1 MKAQSTVERRA
12 STRLRGPLAAFAL
25 DVPGDGAQ
33 LGTPVVLD
41 NLGVGGFYL
50 RTARPLEEGEPLLVV
65 TRISQAV
72 VVLRG
77 SVLRVEPQP
86 DGTRGLA
93 VAVTQHQIFSLTDAS
108 EKLRRVPS
116 PLGT

>member
-12 STRLRGPLAAFAL
+12 APRLCGPLAAIAL
-25 DVPGDGAQ
+25 DVPGDGAR

-41 NLGVGGFYL
+41 NLSVGGFYL
-50 RTARPLEEGEPLLVV
+50 RTAQPVEEGESLLVV

-77 SVLRVEPQP
+77 SVLRVEPQR

-108 EKLRRVPS
+108 EKQRRVPS
-116 PLGT
+116 PLAT